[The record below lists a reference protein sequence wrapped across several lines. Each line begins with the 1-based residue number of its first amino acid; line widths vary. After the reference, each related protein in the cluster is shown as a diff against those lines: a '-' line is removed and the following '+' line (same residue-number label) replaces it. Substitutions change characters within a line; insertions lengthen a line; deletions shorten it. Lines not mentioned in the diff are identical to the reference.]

1 MTEKTAPTA
10 AEFPGAAAMKH
21 LAELGVK
28 ATDAS
33 IVTINADGLGEGI
46 PKTVPAI
53 FDRNG
58 QKLSSVRG
66 LIEEYR
72 SRPDHRTGTATA
84 HTLTSFIELVKRH
97 MDDDTAV
104 FANMDWRQPGFT
116 AVIDYHRQ
124 GPDHEPRNLK
134 HLIAYAFPLSE
145 QWKTWNGKNSI
156 PMSQGDFA
164 SFIED
169 NIADLSAPKDT
180 ENDEL
185 SRLFRTR
192 IADPAEVVQLSRG
205 LAVSVD
211 AKVARAVTLQSGEGE
226 MIFEEVHRD
235 GAGQKLTVPGVFML
249 SLPVFF
255 RGENARLPA
264 RLRYRVKDG
273 HVVWF
278 YQLWRPDIYVTDA
291 IVKDRDAVAVETG
304 LPIYEGAPEA

>member
-1 MTEKTAPTA
+1 MTDKSVASASDFPTA
-10 AEFPGAAAMKH
+10 DAIRQ
-21 LAELGVK
+21 LADLGVK
-28 ATDAS
+28 ATDATVVE
-33 IVTINADGLGEGI
+33 IETTGLGEGL
-46 PKTVPAI
+46 PETVPAI
-53 FDRNG
+53 FNRKA
-58 QKLSSVRG
+58 QTLSSVKP

-72 SRPDHRTGTATA
+72 SRPERRTGTAA
-84 HTLTSFIELVKRH
+84 QQTLTSFIELVKRH
-97 MDDDTAV
+97 SDTDTAI
-104 FANMDWRQPGFT
+104 FADMDWKKPGFT
-116 AVIDYHRQ
+116 AVVDYHRQ
-124 GPDHEPRNLK
+124 GPTHEPRNLK
-134 HLIAYAFPLSE
+134 HRIAYAFPLSE
-145 QWKTWNGKNSI
+145 QWKTWNGKNAV

-164 SFIED
+164 AFIED

-180 ENDEL
+180 ESDEF
-185 SRLFRTR
+185 SHLFLTR

-226 MIFEEVHRD
+226 MIFNEVHRD

-249 SLPVFF
+249 ALPVFF
-255 RGENARLPA
+255 RGEFARLPA

-304 LPIYEGAPEA
+304 LPIYEGVPEA